1 MAISAKDANGFC
13 HTKLEFFAPE
23 IGVLDRASR
32 DRVPYDL
39 WASQGYLTLTP
50 GASVDYEIV
59 ARRLCE
65 ISDDYDVAAIGYD
78 RWRIDV
84 MKSELRRLDREL
96 PLVEFG
102 QGFRDMSP
110 ALDWIEGELLN
121 KRFFHGNNPILNWC
135 ASNAIAVRDP
145 SGNRKLDKSKATGR
159 IDGLVA
165 LIMSGGIAHKQFEEI
180 NNEPSIYE
188 APGFN
193 LFC

>member
-1 MAISAKDANGFC
+1 MAISAKDANGFW

-193 LFC
+193 LFG